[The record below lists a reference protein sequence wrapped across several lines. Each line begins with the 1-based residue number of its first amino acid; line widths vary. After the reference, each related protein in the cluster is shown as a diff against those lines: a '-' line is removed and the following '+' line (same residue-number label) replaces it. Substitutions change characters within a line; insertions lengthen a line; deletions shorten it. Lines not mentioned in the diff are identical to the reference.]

1 MITQTISSETEA
13 AAEMLRRGGLVA
25 VPTETVYGLAE
36 TVFFSSNIRYN
47 FRFERKIMLYQAADT
62 ADTDST

>member
-25 VPTETVYGLAE
+25 VPTETVYGLAG
-36 TVFFSSNIRYN
+36 TDWMKPSLKRYIKSRDALPSN
-47 FRFERKIMLYQAADT
+47 Q
-62 ADTDST
+62 SP